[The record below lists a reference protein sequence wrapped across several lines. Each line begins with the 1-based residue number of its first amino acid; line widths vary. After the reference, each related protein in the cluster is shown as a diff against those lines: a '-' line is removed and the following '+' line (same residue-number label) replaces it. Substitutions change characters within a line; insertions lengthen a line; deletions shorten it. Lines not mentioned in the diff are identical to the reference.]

1 LLQHALAA
9 RAKNPDIY
17 ATQVA
22 EKIIDEGLSRV
33 VISDWRYKREYD
45 YLAREFPEYRILR
58 LRINRLGVSGSP
70 DPSEH
75 DLDEEPMDAVIQN
88 NGGISDL
95 RDYLKAALRS
105 A

>member
-45 YLAREFPEYRILR
+45 YLAREF
-58 LRINRLGVSGSP
+58 
-70 DPSEH
+70 
-75 DLDEEPMDAVIQN
+75 QN